1 MILTAIFNA
10 VLAVGVIVMVVTSLM
25 WAILTQHGDP
35 GGADSATV
43 RTHRNGE
50 HRHARSPQYKPI
62 VGRA

>member
-10 VLAVGVIVMVVTSLM
+10 VLAVGVIVMVVTPLM

-35 GGADSATV
+35 GGPDSATV
-43 RTHRNGE
+43 RTHHHGE